1 MMNTQIESETLMNM
15 ETKAVDIL
23 LVEDSPYD
31 AELTITSLMSK
42 NITNRIEHVE
52 DGAEALDF
60 IFCRG
65 RYALRNFENR
75 PRLILLDL
83 KMPKVSGIEVLR
95 QLKSNPDTQRIPVVI
110 LTSSKEEPDIETC
123 YALGVNSYIVK
134 PVGFENFAA
143 AVSEIGMYWT
153 LLNQPPG

>member
-1 MMNTQIESETLMNM
+1 M
-15 ETKAVDIL
+15 EAKTVDIL

-31 AELTITSLMSK
+31 AELTITALMSK
-42 NITNRIEHVE
+42 NITNHIEHVE

-65 RYALRNFENR
+65 RFAERSFENR

-95 QLKSNPDTQRIPVVI
+95 ELKSNVETQKIPVVI
-110 LTSSKEEPDIETC
+110 LTSSKEEPDVETC
-123 YALGVNSYIVK
+123 YELGANSYIVK

-143 AVSEIGMYWT
+143 AVSEIGLYWA
-153 LLNQPPG
+153 LLNQPPK